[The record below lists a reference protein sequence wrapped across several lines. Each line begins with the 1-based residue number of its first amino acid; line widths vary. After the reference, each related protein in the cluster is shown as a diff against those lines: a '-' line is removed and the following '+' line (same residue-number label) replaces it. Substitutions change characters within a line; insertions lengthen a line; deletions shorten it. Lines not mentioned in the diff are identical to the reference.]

1 MATQRHS
8 QQLCR
13 QVFHRSPLGAVRR
26 EDDVIAEVKTEA
38 YTVELR
44 ATGEQRVS
52 DDERLAYRTKRNRD
66 VTPTLPGLKIH

>member
-13 QVFHRSPLGAVRR
+13 QVLHRPPLGAVRR
-26 EDDVIAEVKTEA
+26 EDDVIVEVETVT

-44 ATGEQRVS
+44 TTGEQRVF
-52 DDERLAYRTKRNRD
+52 DNE
-66 VTPTLPGLKIH
+66 GLVY